1 MFTFTPVKLEYL
13 IIKKHKFLKMKLTE
27 TIKTSID
34 KSVLCWLATASTNG
48 FPNVSPKELFTYFGD
63 ERLIIAHIASPQT
76 MKNINQNPNVCIS
89 FVDVFV
95 QKGFQLKGKANILTK
110 KNEDYKAME
119 KVLFKMATAKFPFKQ
134 IIEVKVENAKHI
146 VAPSYLLYPETKE
159 EEQIE
164 SALKAYGV
172 KKRTPF

>member
-1 MFTFTPVKLEYL
+1 
-13 IIKKHKFLKMKLTE
+13 MKLTE
-27 TIKTSID
+27 TIKTSIE
-34 KSVLCWLATASTNG
+34 KSVLCWLATANVDG

-76 MKNINQNPNVCIS
+76 MKNLNQNANVCVS
-89 FVDVFV
+89 FIDVFV

-110 KNEDYKAME
+110 KNDDYEAME

-134 IIEVKVENAKHI
+134 IIEIKVESAKPI

-159 EEQIE
+159 KDQIE

-172 KKRTPF
+172 EKRF